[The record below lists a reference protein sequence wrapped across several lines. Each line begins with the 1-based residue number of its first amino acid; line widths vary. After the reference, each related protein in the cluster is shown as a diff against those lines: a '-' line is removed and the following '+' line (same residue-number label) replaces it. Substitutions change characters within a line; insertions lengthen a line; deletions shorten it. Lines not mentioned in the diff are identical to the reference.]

1 MAAVGLR
8 VCHGMV
14 AVSGGVA
21 IVACSSDRVYAL
33 TWSCLRRCW
42 GLGLRLGRRS
52 YNENIEMSLSLIE
65 WVSEE
70 VSEEVSGNRCPFKRS
85 LLSKLQ

>member
-1 MAAVGLR
+1 
-8 VCHGMV
+8 MV
-14 AVSGGVA
+14 AVSRGVA

-42 GLGLRLGRRS
+42 GGLRLGRRS

-65 WVSEE
+65 WVSIR
-70 VSEEVSGNRCPFKRS
+70 V
-85 LLSKLQ
+85 